1 MNTTTEVFRQLKREV
16 EAKRREE
23 RRKRLI
29 RAGWLKPHPGDFI
42 VSGKSLRVRDLG
54 ECGRAGC
61 DAALST
67 VVI

>member
-16 EAKRREE
+16 EANIRG
-23 RRKRLI
+23 KRLI